1 MDESQSGRQ
10 SAANRAKDA
19 VARAVRSAREGGG
32 WAGWALVAAGAVLCV
47 LGWYGVSGERFV
59 EQQVPYLASAT
70 VPGAALIV
78 AGAVLVALRPPG
90 RAPSAPPP
98 PSAGPPM
105 ATDRRI
111 EHLYAL
117 LVDPAGTEGGGYP
130 AGPAGTAAGDAA
142 GPPLAVPGGTLYH
155 RPDCPLVAGKPAA
168 APVGAPA
175 VRDRGLTPCRLCD
188 PGPPGGDPGGNTGT
202 DPAGTTTRPGDPR
215 PPTG

>member
-10 SAANRAKDA
+10 GTANRTKDA

-32 WAGWALVAAGAVLCV
+32 WAGWALVAVGAVLCV

-90 RAPSAPPP
+90 RAPSAASPP
-98 PSAGPPM
+98 AGTPT

-111 EHLYAL
+111 AHLYAL
-117 LVDPAGTEGGGYP
+117 LVDPADPADPTETAVTGDGGDG
-130 AGPAGTAAGDAA
+130 GDTGEPA

-168 APVGAPA
+168 APVDASA

-188 PGPPGGDPGGNTGT
+188 PGPPDGNPGGT
-202 DPAGTTTRPGDPR
+202 ATRPGDPR